1 MPPTPQPL
9 PQPQPAPQAAPRVL
23 VIRDHR
29 VVREVRVT
37 RALNIGRL
45 PDNDLV
51 IDDEQVSGH
60 HGRIERVGPGW
71 RYTDLGSTN
80 GSIVASGPTLRAHQS
95 VPLEEDLQILLGA
108 TVLDVRVQDPRRA
121 GERPAASGP
130 ALRPRVVVAAG
141 EQRTLHELPEAGGVL
156 GRGAGATV
164 SVEHP
169 SVSQRHCEIRRAG
182 AGFEVADLSSTN
194 GTRLGLRRLDAP
206 APLPSGSHLILGEA
220 DLLFVH
226 DVPSPPDAQAALD
239 ALRGR
244 GRVTRAQEASVR
256 RELSRGR
263 TAGEALVLA
272 GVLSPGEWVEVA
284 AGRQTTLVEP
294 RSRRGPLRVAVLV
307 AVLAGLLGVLAWV
320 LAG

>member
-1 MPPTPQPL
+1 
-9 PQPQPAPQAAPRVL
+9 VL

-29 VVREVRVT
+29 VVREVRLT
-37 RALNIGRL
+37 RAINIGRL

-95 VPLEEDLQILLGA
+95 VPLEEDVQILLGA

-121 GERPAASGP
+121 GERPAAAGA
-130 ALRPRVVVAAG
+130 ALRPRVVVALG
-141 EQRTLHELPEAGGVL
+141 SRRELCELPEAGGVL
-156 GRGAGATV
+156 GRGAGPAV
-164 SVEHP
+164 ALDHS

-182 AGFEVADLSSTN
+182 AGFEVIDLSSTN

-206 APLPSGSHLILGEA
+206 APLPSGSHLILGEV
-220 DLLFVH
+220 DVLFVH
-226 DVPSPPDAQAALD
+226 DAPAPPDAQEALD
-239 ALRGR
+239 ALRRR
-244 GRVTRAQEASVR
+244 GRITRAQEASAR

-272 GVLSPGEWVEVA
+272 GVLTPGEWVEVA
-284 AGRQTTLVEP
+284 TGRQSTIEEP
-294 RSRRGPLRVAVLV
+294 RRQRGLRVAVLA
-307 AVLAGLLGVLAWV
+307 AVLAGLVAALAWA